1 MGGII
6 SATVACERCG
16 KEHVF
21 GSIDEVNEFFEADE
35 VDGVKRMF
43 LSRSTYGRQIYLCLG
58 CANWLYKWFENTSY
72 REKERNRKNLHANN
86 ETNIEGGTQ
95 HEEESSV

>member
-6 SATVACERCG
+6 SVTVACERCG

-21 GSIDEVNEFFEADE
+21 GSLDEAEEFFTAEE

-43 LSRSTYGRQIYLCLG
+43 LSRSSYGRQIYLCLG
-58 CANWLYKWFENTSY
+58 CANRLYKWFENTSY
-72 REKERNRKNLHANN
+72 REKQKLEEYRKNLHANN
-86 ETNIEGGTQ
+86 ETNIEGGN
-95 HEEESSV
+95 SI

>member
-6 SATVACERCG
+6 SVTVACERCG

-21 GSIDEVNEFFEADE
+21 STLDEAEEFFESDE
-35 VDGVKRMF
+35 VDGVQRMF
-43 LSRSTYGRQIYLCLG
+43 LSRTSYGRQIYLCLG
-58 CANWLYKWFENTSY
+58 CANRLYKWFENTSY
-72 REKERNRKNLHANN
+72 REKERNRKNLSDIN

-95 HEEESSV
+95 HEEESIV